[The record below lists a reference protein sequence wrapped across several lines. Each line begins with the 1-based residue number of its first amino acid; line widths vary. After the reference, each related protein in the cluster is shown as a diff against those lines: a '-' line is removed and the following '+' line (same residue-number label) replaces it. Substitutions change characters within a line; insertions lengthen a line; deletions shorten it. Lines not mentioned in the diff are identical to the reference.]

1 MTIKIASLLFTS
13 IVFIDA
19 ILIVG
24 DMSERER
31 ERERLILALVEH
43 EVALRCYAEIK
54 ICFVDMNTDFFHYF
68 GICTVQK

>member
-24 DMSERER
+24 EMSERARER
-31 ERERLILALVEH
+31 EREID
-43 EVALRCYAEIK
+43 CTS
-54 ICFVDMNTDFFHYF
+54 CNHYSIVF
-68 GICTVQK
+68 LL